1 MELVDILVLG
11 TSAEKRVGSN
21 PTEGI
26 LKIFLNLVKRIK
38 AKALFFLF
46 PSLFYRNQDPF
57 NFGRTIEK
65 IKVVSVKKFK

>member
-26 LKIFLNLVKRIK
+26 NKKLNQNL
-38 AKALFFLF
+38 
-46 PSLFYRNQDPF
+46 
-57 NFGRTIEK
+57 
-65 IKVVSVKKFK
+65 